1 MQIVQETNQNS
12 AEINNETDE
21 HKSITYTNEKME
33 RRPDTL
39 KFLAAS
45 VAFQNSTVKAF
56 KRLPYTPDPDYML
69 NGDNNAHCVVIN
81 ESKDNITPLTKPKT
95 RMKPR
100 GLLER
105 RGSNVALTISLKAGE
120 KPNPNP
126 SAVKSPKPLAYLQ
139 QASCELSP
147 NSLHT
152 KSCDTALLQQEFWEI
167 PMNHPSEKNFNV
179 AGHGTKN
186 RYKSILPNQHS
197 RVKLPVISDNDPLS
211 SYINANYIRK
221 YDVTDDVILDE
232 VTPATRSNSAYI
244 ATQGPMAN
252 TIDDFWRMTWRE
264 AVTSVIMITKLR
276 ERKEKCSQ
284 YLPINVGESSTYDD
298 ITVTVDS
305 LRQFE
310 HFTVRKSLLIIRTGN
325 RAV

>member
-1 MQIVQETNQNS
+1 MQALEQPTLPTNATKQIFFLPPPLNDAPNGFGKIRMFNLEPPQPDIPKYSPNENIVQYNDNNETPQGSPSLLVTILVPVASLMILLLLTFSARRIWVRHHKVTADKPITNCDLGESCPETEPLQDASMQIVQETNQNS

-120 KPNPNP
+120 KPNPN
-126 SAVKSPKPLAYLQ
+126 
-139 QASCELSP
+139 
-147 NSLHT
+147 
-152 KSCDTALLQQEFWEI
+152 
-167 PMNHPSEKNFNV
+167 
-179 AGHGTKN
+179 
-186 RYKSILPNQHS
+186 
-197 RVKLPVISDNDPLS
+197 
-211 SYINANYIRK
+211 
-221 YDVTDDVILDE
+221 
-232 VTPATRSNSAYI
+232 
-244 ATQGPMAN
+244 
-252 TIDDFWRMTWRE
+252 
-264 AVTSVIMITKLR
+264 
-276 ERKEKCSQ
+276 
-284 YLPINVGESSTYDD
+284 
-298 ITVTVDS
+298 
-305 LRQFE
+305 
-310 HFTVRKSLLIIRTGN
+310 
-325 RAV
+325 